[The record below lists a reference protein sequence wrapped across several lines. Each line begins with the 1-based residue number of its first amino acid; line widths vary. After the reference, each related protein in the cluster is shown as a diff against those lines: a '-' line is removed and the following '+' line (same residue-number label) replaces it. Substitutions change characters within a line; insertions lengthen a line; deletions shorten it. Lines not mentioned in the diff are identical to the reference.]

1 MAEQHTS
8 LDPRR
13 YLDPKVLAKIHR
25 LEIKARLI
33 VEGYISGLHRSPYHG
48 FSIEFAE
55 HREYVPGDD
64 IRHVDW
70 KVFGRSDRFYI
81 KQYEEE
87 TNLRSYVL
95 LDASESMRYAS
106 GKGVAEGVSKYE
118 YGTYVAAALAYLL
131 SKQQDAIGLG
141 IFDETLRTFLPPASS
156 QAHFMNLIREL
167 DRQDTARK
175 TDIGAILEGFSNRI
189 AAKGLVVLISDMF
202 DQLDT
207 IRRGLKLLRHKGHE
221 VILFHLLDREE
232 RTFPFQNTTLFE
244 GLEGYPE
251 LLVEPRALRKA
262 YLAEFESFC
271 SELKRICRGN
281 LIDYVCIDNTEKLDV
296 ALTTYIAARAGRI
309 GKR

>member
-1 MAEQHTS
+1 MAEQQTS

-64 IRHVDW
+64 IRHIDW
-70 KVFGRSDRFYI
+70 KVFGRSDRYYI

-87 TNLRSYVL
+87 TNLKSYVL

-106 GKGVAEGVSKYE
+106 GTGAAEGVSKYE
-118 YGTYVAAALAYLL
+118 YGTYLVAALAYLL
-131 SKQQDAIGLG
+131 LKQQDAIGLG
-141 IFDETLRTFLPPASS
+141 IFDETLRSFLPPASS
-156 QAHFMNLIREL
+156 RAHFMNLIREL

-175 TDIGAILEGFSNRI
+175 TDLGGILEGFSNRI
-189 AAKGLVVLISDMF
+189 AGKGLVILISDMF
-202 DQLDT
+202 DDMEA

-232 RTFPFQNTTLFE
+232 LTFPFQNTTLFE
-244 GLEGYPE
+244 GLEDYPE
-251 LLVEPRALRKA
+251 LLVEPKTLRKA
-262 YLAEFESFC
+262 YLEEFESFR
-271 SELKRICRGN
+271 SELKRTCRN
-281 LIDYVCIDNTEKLDV
+281 NFIDYVAIENTQKLDV
-296 ALTTYIAARAGRI
+296 ALTTYISARSGRL